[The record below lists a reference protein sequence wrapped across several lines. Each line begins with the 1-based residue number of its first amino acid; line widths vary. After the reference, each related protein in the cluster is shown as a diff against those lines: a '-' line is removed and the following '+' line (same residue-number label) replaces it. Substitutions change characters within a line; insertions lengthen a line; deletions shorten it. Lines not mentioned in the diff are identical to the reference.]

1 MSFFGRKEKRNKAAR
16 GTGKARRTCGT
27 GIRAAGQRASGRKRK
42 NRARKTRGTDCDG
55 SGDCGTMITQTE
67 ENEKRYGT
75 ICIQG
80 EIQMKK
86 IFAVLIALILCLAA
100 VSALAATPEEARD
113 KFLEFQESSGGE
125 DAVNDWEWTY
135 DEAKKEL
142 TATDE
147 KYGVTVRF
155 TEGADGNVGETE
167 FLCGRDQIYMDD
179 ASFPWP
185 LFCYN
190 DLIYTYDELYPEMP
204 GKEFM
209 DDFNAYDIAYMAE
222 DKGKYIK
229 AYDNGIVFCAQFITV
244 DGQELFQFRAV
255 HF

>member
-1 MSFFGRKEKRNKAAR
+1 
-16 GTGKARRTCGT
+16 
-27 GIRAAGQRASGRKRK
+27 
-42 NRARKTRGTDCDG
+42 
-55 SGDCGTMITQTE
+55 
-67 ENEKRYGT
+67 
-75 ICIQG
+75 
-80 EIQMKK
+80 MKK